1 MQKIVERK
9 VNSSDLIDSPK
20 QTKPLGKYRPK
31 NWLDTISRLYIAI
44 LYLFKYAMPLKKVY
58 FPFAYLEK
66 VKRRGEN
73 YTFKII
79 LLDDLPLLL
88 LAFCWQASNCV
99 LRGISLIFLLVSFW
113 CVYEIGY
120 YENDL
125 VAEKY
130 EQKPK
135 LASTYHAHKQ
145 MMETSYPWIWSLVLG
160 WIGIVLL
167 NKAHGVYSPFT
178 NLLVEDIKF
187 INPTVLFFLSWVI
200 FLAFVRY
207 CFKIYNYLN
216 KQARTWLYL
225 ILQSL
230 RYYGFLWVTGTN
242 LIGISVL
249 SSHILSRSLLYIVYR
264 YSGGNSHNWP
274 RELPEKFLRCCIFI
288 FILITICFGSHNL
301 AIWQSWQTWVILLWS
316 AIRSQDQIRK
326 TVSQFKPIFQDN
338 SN

>member
-1 MQKIVERK
+1 MHKIAERE
-9 VNSSDLIDSPK
+9 VNSSDLRNSPK
-20 QTKPLGKYRPK
+20 QIKPISKHRRK
-31 NWLDTISRLYIAI
+31 NWFDTISRLYTAI
-44 LYLFKYAMPLKKVY
+44 LYSFEYAMPLEKVY

-73 YTFKII
+73 YTLKII

-88 LAFCWQASNCV
+88 LAFSWQANRSV
-99 LRGISLIFLLVSFW
+99 LHGISLIFLLISFW

-145 MMETSYPWIWSLVLG
+145 MMETSYPWLWSLLLG
-160 WIGIVLL
+160 FIGIVLL
-167 NKAHGVYSPFT
+167 NKAQGIYLPFT
-178 NLLVEDIKF
+178 GLSAEKIKF
-187 INPTVLFFLSWVI
+187 INPTILFFLSWTV
-200 FLAFVRY
+200 FLVGVRY
-207 CFKIYNYLN
+207 CFKVYNYLN

-225 ILQSL
+225 LLQSL

-249 SSHILSRSLLYIVYR
+249 FSHIVSRSLLYIVYR

-274 RELPEKFLRCCIFI
+274 RELPEKFLRCCILI
-288 FILITICFGSHNL
+288 FILITICLGSQSL
-301 AIWQSWQTWVILLWS
+301 AIWQSWQTYAVLLWC
-316 AIRSQDQIRK
+316 AVRSQDQIRK
-326 TVSQFKPIFQDN
+326 TLLQFKPIFEDN